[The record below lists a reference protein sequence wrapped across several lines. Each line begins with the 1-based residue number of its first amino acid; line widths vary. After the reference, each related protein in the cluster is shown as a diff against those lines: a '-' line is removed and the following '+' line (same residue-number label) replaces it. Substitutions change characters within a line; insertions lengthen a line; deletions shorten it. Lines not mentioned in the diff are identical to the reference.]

1 VHQCQRSQ
9 YAHNSG
15 ETFKFKCDRQL
26 SCKLSALR
34 AYRMVCSKS
43 QEAESSVTT
52 ATGTQV
58 HVVRG
63 NKAGYKGTLHSF
75 QSRVLLDIGC
85 SFG

>member
-1 VHQCQRSQ
+1 
-9 YAHNSG
+9 
-15 ETFKFKCDRQL
+15 
-26 SCKLSALR
+26 
-34 AYRMVCSKS
+34 MVCSKS

-52 ATGTQV
+52 VTGTQV